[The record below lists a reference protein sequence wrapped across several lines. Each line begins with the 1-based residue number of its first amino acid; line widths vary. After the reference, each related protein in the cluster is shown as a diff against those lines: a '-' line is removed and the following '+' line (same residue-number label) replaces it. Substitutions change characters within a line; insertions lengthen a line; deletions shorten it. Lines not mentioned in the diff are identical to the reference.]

1 MPDRKTH
8 LYYAYRMIREL
19 NLRVPQDAPSIIQS
33 LIDYPRRLPEG
44 FIREAYEKCPSPLFD
59 AWKAG
64 MRIPGYGAHDWQR
77 PKGRLLLKRLVECLY
92 GPDAVLLVDL
102 HFALD
107 DVWEGRTPEGYDPRV
122 LRFALA
128 TDAGRRE

>member
-8 LYYAYRMIREL
+8 LYYAYRLIREL
-19 NLRVPQDAPSIIQS
+19 NLKIPPEAPSIIQS
-33 LIDYPRRLPEG
+33 LIDYPRSLPAG
-44 FIREAYEKCPSPLFD
+44 FIREAYGKCPSPLFE
-59 AWKAG
+59 AWRSG
-64 MRIPGYGAHDWQR
+64 MKILGYGAHDWQR
-77 PKGRLLLKRLVECLY
+77 PKGRQLLRRLVECLY

-107 DVWEGRTPEGYDPRV
+107 DLWEGKALEGYDARV

-128 TDAGRRE
+128 VAVERRE